1 MSRQRT
7 TSAIARGRWR
17 RGWIAAVLATA
28 GLVVATTG
36 LATGALARAGKPG
49 HTRTRGP
56 AAWSSHH
63 RPHTAR
69 ADCVYSADSVAVLGS
84 FQRMVGHRFSCVL
97 VFNNAAPTWATW
109 EQPWFIDHPSPAYDW
124 GSWATARGTHRQLI
138 ISQNLFPSSLNG
150 TDWLRAGAAGRFA
163 AHARALARN
172 LVAAG
177 LGHSVIRL
185 AHEANDTASPY
196 SIGSTPRQWGL
207 WRRFWRLTVLAMRS
221 VPGAHFLFDWCV
233 NAYWRPIPLSDW
245 YPGDDVVDFIGID
258 AYDSGVP
265 PGADRWQRIYT
276 QPDGI
281 RDVLQFASDHDK
293 PVSLPEWG
301 LMTPGPPNLG
311 GGDDPAYVNGMAQV
325 VRENPVAYQA
335 YFYNLTSS
343 WLLRT
348 SPRSLAAY
356 RRHFGPGGD
365 SVGSGT
371 ISH

>member
-1 MSRQRT
+1 MSLLVLRGDGT
-7 TSAIARGRWR
+7 AIHG
-17 RGWIAAVLATA
+17 
-28 GLVVATTG
+28 
-36 LATGALARAGKPG
+36 
-49 HTRTRGP
+49 
-56 AAWSSHH
+56 
-63 RPHTAR
+63 AR
-69 ADCVYSADSVAVLGS
+69 ADCVYSAESVDVLQA
-84 FQRMVGHRFSCVL
+84 FERLVGRQINCGL
-97 VFNNAAPTWATW
+97 VFNNAAADWSAW
-109 EQPWFIDHPSPAYDW
+109 ERPWFIVDKSPALDW

-245 YPGDDVVDFIGID
+245 YPGDDVVDLIGID

-265 PGADRWQRIYT
+265 PGANRWQRIYT

-281 RDVLQFASDHDK
+281 RDVLEFAAEHDK

-311 GGDDPAYVNGMAQV
+311 GGDDPAYVNGMARV